1 MIKLVR
7 FYQKYI
13 SPMFPPSCRYYPTC
27 SNYMLDAIKTHGV
40 FKGTIMGL
48 FRIIRCNP
56 LQKGGYDPVP
66 KKFSIKRNKKAQND
80 YRKSMKLK

>member
-1 MIKLVR
+1 
-7 FYQKYI
+7 
-13 SPMFPPSCRYYPTC
+13 MFPPSCRYYPTC

-56 LQKGGYDPVP
+56 LQKGGYDPAP